1 MEFKWSFLGLSLFSS
16 ERVYW
21 NMVLL
26 DLNETPVHEIFWSQ
40 DREKMWEQLPIETP
54 EPQKLEEANI

>member
-1 MEFKWSFLGLSLFSS
+1 
-16 ERVYW
+16 
-21 NMVLL
+21 MVLL

-40 DREKMWEQLPIETP
+40 NREKMWEQFPIETP